1 MLLCVCDVT
10 ASKRAHSACELGGV
24 LIVHTDVHA
33 QLRRSRVGNF
43 AMSRKKLLA
52 TSEAGFISVESSTP
66 EKPVGTFIPALGMPR
81 RSPRLAA
88 KRKRCQAESLPQPS
102 VYESAPADPGVPS
115 STLEAVRKVAR
126 SGQVVELLDHVKSY
140 VEAKYQLDASI
151 VKAETSNE
159 VQRYVVVSRRIKAF
173 DESVGPY
180 DSLRLVVEEG
190 GEFRLLSHDK
200 SLIWWK
206 EW

>member
-140 VEAKYQLDASI
+140 VEAKYQLDI
-151 VKAETSNE
+151 I
-159 VQRYVVVSRRIKAF
+159 R
-173 DESVGPY
+173 P
-180 DSLRLVVEEG
+180 
-190 GEFRLLSHDK
+190 
-200 SLIWWK
+200 
-206 EW
+206 